1 MGLSCD
7 CGEWDGEEGWC
18 YYDPE
23 DFTVF
28 AKNRRKRCSSCKE
41 LIGIGS
47 ECLQFDRERAT
58 RHRVEENIYGDTM
71 PIAPLYMCSS
81 CGEIYLNLHD
91 VGYCL
96 YPDEDMR
103 KCMAEYHRMT
113 GFVPVA
119 SIEDTGDKG
128 YAKAI

>member
-1 MGLSCD
+1 MDLSCD
-7 CGEWDGEEGWC
+7 CGEWDGETGWC

-28 AKNRRKRCSSCKE
+28 ARKRRKRCSSCKE
-41 LIGIGS
+41 LIDIGA
-47 ECLQFDRERAT
+47 ECLQFDRERGAKYEI
-58 RHRVEENIYGDTM
+58 EENIHGYYV

-96 YPDEDMR
+96 APDDDMR
-103 KCMAEYHRMT
+103 KCMATYHKRT

-119 SIEDTGDKG
+119 PENKEKTQ
-128 YAKAI
+128 